1 MWIGI
6 TSKTTKAIVSSAI
19 PVVGK
24 ILGDAVDTVVGGGII
39 LKNAIGLVGVIV
51 VIGICIIPII
61 KLSILTISY
70 KLLATVSQ
78 PIADTKI
85 VSLLD
90 QIGDVFTETIL
101 TENCNS
107 KYISEEDSKKI
118 LNNIYWDDKNH
129 TVKSV
134 ECSYDNENWINKHVK
149 VAVYL
154 ETSEGKKEVYY
165 KCYFKPNTETK

>member
-78 PIADTKI
+78 PIADAKI

-90 QIGDVFTETIL
+90 QIGDVF
-101 TENCNS
+101 
-107 KYISEEDSKKI
+107 KI
-118 LNNIYWDDKNH
+118 LLAILSSISFMLIIGTALVLKISNSGMMYR
-129 TVKSV
+129 
-134 ECSYDNENWINKHVK
+134 
-149 VAVYL
+149 
-154 ETSEGKKEVYY
+154 
-165 KCYFKPNTETK
+165 

>member
-24 ILGDAVDTVVGGGII
+24 ILGDAVDSVVGGGII
-39 LKNAIGLVGVIV
+39 LKYAIGLVGVIV

-90 QIGDVFTETIL
+90 QIGDVF
-101 TENCNS
+101 
-107 KYISEEDSKKI
+107 KI
-118 LNNIYWDDKNH
+118 LLAILSSISFMLIIGTALVLKISNSGMMYR
-129 TVKSV
+129 
-134 ECSYDNENWINKHVK
+134 
-149 VAVYL
+149 
-154 ETSEGKKEVYY
+154 
-165 KCYFKPNTETK
+165 

>member
-39 LKNAIGLVGVIV
+39 LKTAIGLVGVIV

-90 QIGDVFTETIL
+90 QIGDVF
-101 TENCNS
+101 
-107 KYISEEDSKKI
+107 KI
-118 LNNIYWDDKNH
+118 LLAILSSISFMLIIGTALVLKISNSGMMYR
-129 TVKSV
+129 
-134 ECSYDNENWINKHVK
+134 
-149 VAVYL
+149 
-154 ETSEGKKEVYY
+154 
-165 KCYFKPNTETK
+165 

>member
-39 LKNAIGLVGVIV
+39 LKNAIGLVG
-51 VIGICIIPII
+51 IIPII

-90 QIGDVFTETIL
+90 QIGDIF
-101 TENCNS
+101 
-107 KYISEEDSKKI
+107 KI
-118 LNNIYWDDKNH
+118 LLAILSSISFMLIIGTALVLKISNSGMMYR
-129 TVKSV
+129 
-134 ECSYDNENWINKHVK
+134 
-149 VAVYL
+149 
-154 ETSEGKKEVYY
+154 
-165 KCYFKPNTETK
+165 

>member
-6 TSKTTKAIVSSAI
+6 TSKTTKAILSSAI

-90 QIGDVFTETIL
+90 QIGDVF
-101 TENCNS
+101 
-107 KYISEEDSKKI
+107 KI
-118 LNNIYWDDKNH
+118 LLAILSSISFMLIIGTALVLKISNSGMMYR
-129 TVKSV
+129 
-134 ECSYDNENWINKHVK
+134 
-149 VAVYL
+149 
-154 ETSEGKKEVYY
+154 
-165 KCYFKPNTETK
+165 

>member
-39 LKNAIGLVGVIV
+39 LKNAIGLVGVIA
-51 VIGICIIPII
+51 VIGICIIPLI

-90 QIGDVFTETIL
+90 QIGDVF
-101 TENCNS
+101 
-107 KYISEEDSKKI
+107 KI
-118 LNNIYWDDKNH
+118 LLAILSSISFMLIIGTALVLKISNSGMMYR
-129 TVKSV
+129 
-134 ECSYDNENWINKHVK
+134 
-149 VAVYL
+149 
-154 ETSEGKKEVYY
+154 
-165 KCYFKPNTETK
+165 

>member
-51 VIGICIIPII
+51 VIGFCIIPII

-90 QIGDVFTETIL
+90 QIGDVF
-101 TENCNS
+101 
-107 KYISEEDSKKI
+107 KI
-118 LNNIYWDDKNH
+118 LLAILSSISFMLIIGTALVLKISNSGMMYR
-129 TVKSV
+129 
-134 ECSYDNENWINKHVK
+134 
-149 VAVYL
+149 
-154 ETSEGKKEVYY
+154 
-165 KCYFKPNTETK
+165 

>member
-19 PVVGK
+19 PVVGE

-90 QIGDVFTETIL
+90 QIGDVF
-101 TENCNS
+101 
-107 KYISEEDSKKI
+107 KI
-118 LNNIYWDDKNH
+118 LLAILSSISFMLIIGTALVLKISNSGMMYR
-129 TVKSV
+129 
-134 ECSYDNENWINKHVK
+134 
-149 VAVYL
+149 
-154 ETSEGKKEVYY
+154 
-165 KCYFKPNTETK
+165 

>member
-24 ILGDAVDTVVGGGII
+24 ILGDVVDTVVGGGII

-90 QIGDVFTETIL
+90 QIGDVF
-101 TENCNS
+101 
-107 KYISEEDSKKI
+107 KI
-118 LNNIYWDDKNH
+118 LLAILSSISFMLIIGTALVLKISNSGMMYR
-129 TVKSV
+129 
-134 ECSYDNENWINKHVK
+134 
-149 VAVYL
+149 
-154 ETSEGKKEVYY
+154 
-165 KCYFKPNTETK
+165 

>member
-78 PIADTKI
+78 TIADTKI

-90 QIGDVFTETIL
+90 QIGDVF
-101 TENCNS
+101 
-107 KYISEEDSKKI
+107 KI
-118 LNNIYWDDKNH
+118 LLAILSSISFMLIIGTALVLKISNSGMMYR
-129 TVKSV
+129 
-134 ECSYDNENWINKHVK
+134 
-149 VAVYL
+149 
-154 ETSEGKKEVYY
+154 
-165 KCYFKPNTETK
+165 

>member
-6 TSKTTKAIVSSAI
+6 TSKPTKAIVSSAI

-90 QIGDVFTETIL
+90 QIGDVF
-101 TENCNS
+101 
-107 KYISEEDSKKI
+107 KI
-118 LNNIYWDDKNH
+118 LLAILSSISFMLIIGTALVLKISNSGMMYR
-129 TVKSV
+129 
-134 ECSYDNENWINKHVK
+134 
-149 VAVYL
+149 
-154 ETSEGKKEVYY
+154 
-165 KCYFKPNTETK
+165 

>member
-51 VIGICIIPII
+51 VIGICIISII

-90 QIGDVFTETIL
+90 QIGDVF
-101 TENCNS
+101 
-107 KYISEEDSKKI
+107 KI
-118 LNNIYWDDKNH
+118 LLAILSSISFMLIIGTALVLKISNSGMMYR
-129 TVKSV
+129 
-134 ECSYDNENWINKHVK
+134 
-149 VAVYL
+149 
-154 ETSEGKKEVYY
+154 
-165 KCYFKPNTETK
+165 

>member
-51 VIGICIIPII
+51 VIGTCIIPII

-90 QIGDVFTETIL
+90 QIGDVF
-101 TENCNS
+101 
-107 KYISEEDSKKI
+107 KI
-118 LNNIYWDDKNH
+118 LLAILSSISFMLIIGTALVLKISNSGMMYR
-129 TVKSV
+129 
-134 ECSYDNENWINKHVK
+134 
-149 VAVYL
+149 
-154 ETSEGKKEVYY
+154 
-165 KCYFKPNTETK
+165 

>member
-6 TSKTTKAIVSSAI
+6 TSTTTKAIVSSAI

-90 QIGDVFTETIL
+90 QIGDVF
-101 TENCNS
+101 
-107 KYISEEDSKKI
+107 KI
-118 LNNIYWDDKNH
+118 LLAILSSISFMLIIGTALVLKISNSGMMYR
-129 TVKSV
+129 
-134 ECSYDNENWINKHVK
+134 
-149 VAVYL
+149 
-154 ETSEGKKEVYY
+154 
-165 KCYFKPNTETK
+165 

>member
-90 QIGDVFTETIL
+90 QIGDVF
-101 TENCNS
+101 
-107 KYISEEDSKKI
+107 KI
-118 LNNIYWDDKNH
+118 LLAILSPISFMLIIGTALVLKISNSGMMYR
-129 TVKSV
+129 
-134 ECSYDNENWINKHVK
+134 
-149 VAVYL
+149 
-154 ETSEGKKEVYY
+154 
-165 KCYFKPNTETK
+165 

>member
-78 PIADTKI
+78 PIADTNI

-90 QIGDVFTETIL
+90 QIGDVF
-101 TENCNS
+101 
-107 KYISEEDSKKI
+107 KI
-118 LNNIYWDDKNH
+118 LLAILSSISFMLIIGTALVLKISNSGMMYR
-129 TVKSV
+129 
-134 ECSYDNENWINKHVK
+134 
-149 VAVYL
+149 
-154 ETSEGKKEVYY
+154 
-165 KCYFKPNTETK
+165 

>member
-90 QIGDVFTETIL
+90 QIGDVF
-101 TENCNS
+101 
-107 KYISEEDSKKI
+107 KI
-118 LNNIYWDDKNH
+118 LLAILSSISFMLIIGTALVLKISNSGMMYR
-129 TVKSV
+129 
-134 ECSYDNENWINKHVK
+134 
-149 VAVYL
+149 
-154 ETSEGKKEVYY
+154 
-165 KCYFKPNTETK
+165 

>member
-39 LKNAIGLVGVIV
+39 FKNAIGLVGVIV

-90 QIGDVFTETIL
+90 QIGDVF
-101 TENCNS
+101 
-107 KYISEEDSKKI
+107 KI
-118 LNNIYWDDKNH
+118 LLAILSSISFMLIIGTALVLKISNSGMMYR
-129 TVKSV
+129 
-134 ECSYDNENWINKHVK
+134 
-149 VAVYL
+149 
-154 ETSEGKKEVYY
+154 
-165 KCYFKPNTETK
+165 

>member
-1 MWIGI
+1 MY
-6 TSKTTKAIVSSAI
+6 KRQ
-19 PVVGK
+19 
-24 ILGDAVDTVVGGGII
+24 VVGGGII

-90 QIGDVFTETIL
+90 QIGDVF
-101 TENCNS
+101 
-107 KYISEEDSKKI
+107 KI
-118 LNNIYWDDKNH
+118 LLAILSSISFMLIIGTALVLKISNSGMMYR
-129 TVKSV
+129 
-134 ECSYDNENWINKHVK
+134 
-149 VAVYL
+149 
-154 ETSEGKKEVYY
+154 
-165 KCYFKPNTETK
+165 